1 MIRTHKF
8 CGKEYGIIAEAVDGV
23 CCYNETLILANGVD
37 MTANSTLTV
46 IHEALHAIRPEMTER
61 DVTEISNELNKFM
74 RRLYTFKPK

>member
-23 CCYNETLILANGVD
+23 CCYNKTLILANGVD
-37 MTANSTLTV
+37 STANSTLTA
-46 IHEALHAIRPEMTER
+46 IHESLHAIRPEMTENE
-61 DVTEISNELNKFM
+61 VCVISTELNRFL